1 MLSLKDKLLKAG
13 VVTAE
18 QVKKVEDEES
28 AKKQREAERR
38 ERARLARDGRGKKD
52 HGDER
57 RDRRRDEAD
66 EKVAAREHQVEEAQR
81 WRQRLAQLKSAGK
94 SEQYDAIRGWVTRHR
109 IDQKTAMPSEQA
121 TRFHFAKGD
130 GAIGHLTLEPEVHE
144 QLRSGAAGVV
154 AFMGFNGLEHA
165 VVPADLA
172 KDIHSVRPEWVSS
185 LLGVTDQE
193 PAAPESLAETTAAS
207 EAAAAPA
214 APAALEGEASA
225 PAPPTPAPDDGTSVA

>member
-38 ERARLARDGRGKKD
+38 ERARTPRDARGKKS

-57 RDRRRDEAD
+57 RERRRDEAE
-66 EKVAAREHQVEEAQR
+66 EKVAARENQVEEAQR
-81 WRQRLAQLKSAGK
+81 WRQRLAQLKGAGK

-109 IDQKTAMPSEQA
+109 IDQKTAMLSEQA
-121 TRFHFAKGD
+121 TRFHFAKPD
-130 GAIGHLTLEPEVHE
+130 GAIGHLTLEPDVHE
-144 QLRSGAAGVV
+144 QVRTGAAGVV
-154 AFMGFNGLEHA
+154 AFMGFNGVEHA

-172 KDIHSVRPEWVSS
+172 RDIHGVRPEWVCS
-185 LLGVTDQE
+185 LLGLTDQE
-193 PAAPESLAETTAAS
+193 APAEALAPEATATAPEVVDAAAGADPAAPPS
-207 EAAAAPA
+207 
-214 APAALEGEASA
+214 
-225 PAPPTPAPDDGTSVA
+225 PPEDGTPLA